1 MLWQYFLRVRAISS
15 AVEREAFNLCVGG
28 STPSWPTRICNMIVV
43 LVILSIVLFLLLIF
57 SLYFTIAGLIGAPF
71 IPTRK
76 KYVEQM
82 LDDVGLRSGERF
94 VDLGAGDG
102 RLVLSAARR
111 GAYAIGYEMNPFLVA
126 IAQFRIWKNRRAQH
140 ARVYWKSLWGADLRN
155 VDVVSIYGI
164 TNIMPRLEKK
174 FLQELRGG
182 ARVVSFTFPLPTWQP
197 TQVRGRV
204 RIYTKQ

>member
-1 MLWQYFLRVRAISS
+1 MTL
-15 AVEREAFNLCVGG
+15 
-28 STPSWPTRICNMIVV
+28 V
-43 LVILSIVLFLLLIF
+43 LILLSFVLFLLLTF
-57 SLYFTIAGLIGAPF
+57 SLYFTIGGFTGAPF
-71 IPTRK
+71 IPTGKR
-76 KYVEQM
+76 YVEQM
-82 LDDVGLRSGERF
+82 LDDVGLQRGERF

-126 IAQFRIWKNRRAQH
+126 IAQFRIWRDGNSRH
-140 ARVYWKSLWGADLRN
+140 AKVYWKSLWGADLRN

-174 FLQELRGG
+174 FSRELPGG
-182 ARVVSFTFPLPTWQP
+182 ARVVAFTFPLPSWKP